1 MIILAAVGVDFNLL
15 SVVTFV
21 FHLPSV
27 AMVEPVPVIVLHRK
41 VHKDKHVTQC
51 HSGYY
56 KDQSRSQA
64 YCRKCSVC
72 PRGYIEKQACT
83 LTNNTACEQCSVGTF
98 QNRRGGGCK
107 ECSKCGK
114 GEFVRRPCR
123 PYKNTRCKPCPEGT
137 FSDDGSRWAC
147 KYCQRCWGNQIQLL
161 PCTQT
166 RDTTCGE
173 GFINKLD
180 REERGDNPE
189 EDLEYNVHTRV
200 TLVATCAVL
209 SSLFLIFLLAF
220 VLQTYDKYAHSFLFQ
235 VY

>member
-1 MIILAAVGVDFNLL
+1 MDYENSLMGVDFNLL

-27 AMVEPVPVIVLHRK
+27 AMVEPAH
-41 VHKDKHVTQC
+41 
-51 HSGYY
+51 
-56 KDQSRSQA
+56 
-64 YCRKCSVC
+64 CRKCSVC

-98 QNRRGGGCK
+98 QDRRGGGCK

-123 PYKNTRCKPCPEGT
+123 PYKNTICKACPDGT

-147 KYCQRCWGNQIQLL
+147 KYCQRCLGYQIELQQ
-161 PCTQT
+161 CTQT
-166 RDTTCGE
+166 QDATCGE
-173 GFINKLD
+173 GFVNKLD

-200 TLVATCAVL
+200 TLRYITAQDCELDA
-209 SSLFLIFLLAF
+209 
-220 VLQTYDKYAHSFLFQ
+220 QRDTYRHKTVNLMLKEANNGTRL
-235 VY
+235 